1 MKTPTP
7 DTAAAAIADLNAEI
21 ASLRKSLSRQK
32 SGHILH
38 GPMLVPDQ
46 TELAAL
52 RAENE
57 AMKRELHGWPEPE
70 ACSRCT
76 PPGDHGCPYC
86 MGTFRLPPPPAVER
100 GKLMDLLE
108 SLRAENARLRDA
120 NARHALHHIEKIC
133 GECGHDKD
141 TDGKCANCIEQKLI
155 AQESTVAIAASVL
168 ADKIKTDEA
177 NKRLGE
183 HAMKLEAAIAAKDAA
198 LHGLMAHKRHNQY
211 CPKLTHQTPC
221 QCGSDES
228 FMTACAA
235 LSPGAGTGWLP
246 ANEAEKLR
254 AELAELR
261 AALEYA
267 SRASNS
273 PADIQA
279 FAEVLRGNGGN
290 WSAID
295 AARAGEEGAKCKRC
309 EGTGKVALSREP
321 CCTEEIT
328 CPDCKGSDNAGGAK
342 V

>member
-1 MKTPTP
+1 MKTQTP
-7 DTAAAAIADLNAEI
+7 DTGGSALAVAIQFHETYERLAPSFGYETRKDTKAFDPESANG
-21 ASLRKSLSRQK
+21 ASCTKAGA
-32 SGHILH
+32 GHCDC
-38 GPMLVPDQ
+38 G
-46 TELAAL
+46 
-52 RAENE
+52 
-57 AMKRELHGWPEPE
+57 
-70 ACSRCT
+70 
-76 PPGDHGCPYC
+76 
-86 MGTFRLPPPPAVER
+86 
-100 GKLMDLLE
+100 
-108 SLRAENARLRDA
+108 RDA
-120 NARHALHHIEKIC
+120 AS
-133 GECGHDKD
+133 
-141 TDGKCANCIEQKLI
+141 I
-155 AQESTVAIAASVL
+155 AVS
-168 ADKIKTDEA
+168 
-177 NKRLGE
+177 
-183 HAMKLEAAIAAKDAA
+183 
-198 LHGLMAHKRHNQY
+198 
-211 CPKLTHQTPC
+211 
-221 QCGSDES
+221 
-228 FMTACAA
+228 AA